1 MLDRT
6 TAVEPSPE
14 SLAVIWLTKLFYLGA
29 KKAGQLA
36 GGKKFFSPKLQV
48 RMAAAFEALGSSNA
62 AVLTACTSSQP
73 VLQKRPMRVTVVKTK
88 WSARRTCA
96 VSAHWGASAVGGRV
110 TLCNCTKVASG
121 RPIIRVMTV

>member
-1 MLDRT
+1 
-6 TAVEPSPE
+6 VEPSPE
-14 SLAVIWLTKLFYLGA
+14 SLAVIWLTKLFYEGA

-48 RMAAAFEALGSSNA
+48 RMAASFEALGSSNT
-62 AVLTACTSSQP
+62 AVLTVRKSSQP
-73 VLQKRPMRVTVVKTK
+73 VRQKRRMRVTVVKTK
-88 WSARRTCA
+88 WSARRTGA
-96 VSAHWGASAVGGRV
+96 VSVQWGRVLWWGRV

>member
-14 SLAVIWLTKLFYLGA
+14 SLAVIWLTKMVYEGA
-29 KKAGQLA
+29 NKVCQLVAGE
-36 GGKKFFSPKLQV
+36 KFFSPKLQV
-48 RMAAAFEALGSSNA
+48 RMADAFEALGSSNA
-62 AVLTACTSSQP
+62 AVLKARKSSQP
-73 VLQKRPMRVTVVKTK
+73 VRQKRRKRVTVVKTK

-96 VSAHWGASAVGGRV
+96 VSAQWGRVLWRGRV
-110 TLCNCTKVASG
+110 TLCNCAKFASG

>member
-48 RMAAAFEALGSSNA
+48 RMAAAFDALGSSNA
-62 AVLTACTSSQP
+62 TVLTARTGSQP
-73 VLQKRPMRVTVVKTK
+73 VRQKRAMRVTGVKTK
-88 WSARRTCA
+88 WNTWRACA
-96 VSAHWGASAVGGRV
+96 VSAQWGRV
-110 TLCNCTKVASG
+110 LRRHESY
-121 RPIIRVMTV
+121 IM

>member
-14 SLAVIWLTKLFYLGA
+14 SLAVFWLTKLFYEGA

-36 GGKKFFSPKLQV
+36 GGEEFFSPKLQV

-62 AVLTACTSSQP
+62 AVLTARKSSQL
-73 VLQKRPMRVTVVKTK
+73 VRRKRRMRVTVVKTK
-88 WSARRTCA
+88 WSVRRTCA
-96 VSAHWGASAVGGRV
+96 VSAQWGRVLWRGLV
-110 TLCNCTKVASG
+110 TLCNCTKVASSSFHQYSY
-121 RPIIRVMTV
+121 

>member
-14 SLAVIWLTKLFYLGA
+14 SLAVIWLTKLFYEGA
-29 KKAGQLA
+29 KKADQLA
-36 GGKKFFSPKLQV
+36 GWRGIFSPKLQV
-48 RMAAAFEALGSSNA
+48 RMAAAFEVLGSSNT
-62 AVLTACTSSQP
+62 AVVTAFTSSQP
-73 VLQKRPMRVTVVKTK
+73 VRQKRPMRVTVVKTK

-96 VSAHWGASAVGGRV
+96 VSAQWGRVLWRGLV

-121 RPIIRVMTV
+121 RQIIRVMTV